1 MNRRGFTLI
10 DSMIG
15 LCLTLL
21 IFVSSLQFFGVGRRI
36 FFKLRAAQEERLNV
50 LAALEKIRL
59 DTGRAGCGLQTP
71 IKLGLAVGLE
81 VQDGVLTL
89 QSEGLS
95 LTLEQDLAV
104 GQTRV
109 SCRST
114 EDVTKSRTVCFFDE
128 TTGERHSLAAVGRG
142 FILLSGPLEHSYKK
156 EETKVVVLDI
166 VSYFFDPAG
175 RTVRRKANAS
185 SAQPLLEEVAA
196 WDVRRSEERLLITVS
211 LKLGAKEKRHEMSF
225 LPKNIALVGG
235 L

>member
-21 IFVSSLQFFGVGRRI
+21 IFVSSLQFFGVGRRV

-59 DTGRAGCGLQTP
+59 DAGRAGCGLQTP
-71 IKLGLAVGLE
+71 IGLGLAAGLE

-89 QSEGLS
+89 QSEDQSLS
-95 LTLEQDLAV
+95 LEQDLAV

-109 SCRST
+109 SCRSA

-128 TTGERHSLAAVGRG
+128 TAGEVHSLAAVGRG
-142 FILLSGPLEHSYKK
+142 FILLSAPLEHSYKK

-166 VSYFFDPAG
+166 VSYFFVPAG
-175 RTVRRKANAS
+175 RTVRRKANNS
-185 SAQPLLEEVAA
+185 SAQPLLEEVGA
-196 WDVRRSEERLLITVS
+196 WDVRRSEDRPLITVS
-211 LKLGAKEKRHEMSF
+211 LKLGSKEKRYEMSF